1 MFKFESFLQPIVNS
15 TKNQIDVYVK
25 DESVRKTI
33 NSMVDAQFDY
43 TKSMIAAS
51 GALAGAL
58 YDSFKSFDP
67 AKVFAAK

>member
-25 DESVRKTI
+25 DEAVRKSM
-33 NSMVDAQFDY
+33 NSLVDAQFDY
-43 TKSMIAAS
+43 TKSMMTAG
-51 GALAGAL
+51 GALASAL

-67 AKVFAAK
+67 AKVFTAK